1 MKKKIYFIDLTHKS
15 KLGFGSDTMPLQL
28 GLLGTYCLS
37 QHEDRIDI
45 ELFKLVV
52 PSGKSINLSP
62 LLNNCPIFNIEL
74 INDLLTFSLLIK
86 CVPAFL
92 DRKPIIGQ
100 LLISAFEIKFP
111 LIIE

>member
-45 ELFKLVV
+45 ELFKLVDEFDTLL
-52 PSGKSINLSP
+52 KKKNLS
-62 LLNNCPIFNIEL
+62 
-74 INDLLTFSLLIK
+74 
-86 CVPAFL
+86 
-92 DRKPIIGQ
+92 
-100 LLISAFEIKFP
+100 
-111 LIIE
+111 